1 MSRKIIN
8 NDDNDRTEIKTIDKL
23 EQLIKEE
30 NIQQHYK
37 KEFSPKKQTDSNITP
52 LIIDGT
58 EVANFRRSGFP
69 VFNDII
75 KICKLAIEHFF
86 NPITVVID
94 ESLQL
99 LVDEKEVKLLNK
111 LIKDKRIEIDGIS
124 VRLVTI
130 EGHDNLIEN
139 MLELANNA
147 NSRLLINDN
156 DNIIVP
162 LYKHKFTWLEFP
174 PSKWQIKYLL
184 QQTDFELI
192 I

>member
-1 MSRKIIN
+1 VSKTNIN
-8 NDDNDRTEIKTIDKL
+8 NNDNNRTEIKTIDKL

-30 NIQQHYK
+30 NIQQHYT
-37 KEFSPKKQTDSNITP
+37 KEFSPKKQTDTNITP

-69 VFNDII
+69 IFNDII
-75 KICKLAIEHFF
+75 KICQLAIEHFF

-99 LVDEKEVKLLNK
+99 LVNEKEVKLVNK
-111 LIKDKRIEIDGIS
+111 IINDKRIEIDGIL
-124 VRLVTI
+124 VRLVII
-130 EGHDNLIEN
+130 EGHENLTEN
-139 MLELANNA
+139 MLNLANNA

-162 LYKHKFTWLEFP
+162 LYKHKFRWLESA